1 MSNYTCSQC
10 GAAIN
15 TTQNRC
21 HECGS
26 EIEWEQ
32 AVGRVRY
39 TSRLPELGPPR
50 GPRFRTLILGSFV
63 AVTVLAVLLLAGLWG
78 IERGLQ
84 ERRAV
89 IGEIAF
95 EQYRQGVQ
103 DILNGDLD
111 SARQK
116 FGQVVVVEVQVTS
129 TPTPAPTPPADP
141 AETALPESSP
151 TPEAPTPTPSLNQIA
166 QDEALAQ
173 VQALMDGEQWQ
184 EAIEKLHIVIELDPG
199 YQTGLVGQML
209 FNAYY
214 NQALAYEAD
223 KDIENATIALN
234 EALRLRPEN
243 TNGLKFKQAI
253 SLYQEGLA
261 AKGEDWDTAINIFT
275 ELFALNPDFLDT
287 PEQLFYAYADYGD
300 SLRRSNPCFAIERYQ
315 LALQLQRDPQVRAK
329 LDDARLRCGE
339 QPTITVADAGDT
351 PAPQSGGPTPTV
363 ATGRIAYTFFDNDL
377 TYHRTRFWDIN
388 GSAPGTSIAD
398 EALQPDVGPN
408 DAIAVRS
415 THHDSYGIAIIK
427 DSGQPAT
434 RLTKEAGDRSPRWSP
449 DGKHIAF
456 TSTSRN
462 DDNNTHVYLLDL
474 GSGAVEDLGL
484 GQDPDWAPD
493 GLQIVYQNCGD
504 SDDQC
509 GLWII
514 DLELGDHRQITTN
527 AGDAMPAWSSDG
539 KLIAFMSAGRSPSW
553 DIFVADAGTG
563 DIRSF
568 TLDDADDGL
577 PTWSP
582 DGQFLAFLS
591 NREGDWAVYAWSLD
605 DLSVNRLFPVD
616 GPLPSWQEAGLD
628 WVE

>member
-10 GAAIN
+10 GAEI
-15 TTQNRC
+15 TTIQNRC
-21 HECGS
+21 RECGS

-50 GPRFRTLILGSFV
+50 GPRFRTLILGSLV
-63 AVTVLAVLLLAGLWG
+63 MIAVLAVLLLAGLWG
-78 IERGLQ
+78 VERGLQ

-95 EQYRQGVQ
+95 EQYRRGVQ
-103 DILNGDLD
+103 DILNGDLGA
-111 SARQK
+111 ARQK
-116 FGQVVVVEVQVTS
+116 FGQVVVVEMQVTP
-129 TPTPAPTPPADP
+129 TPTPAASTAPTEPDPESDP
-141 AETALPESSP
+141 AHDAL
-151 TPEAPTPTPSLNQIA
+151 TPTPSLNQIA

-173 VQALMDGEQWQ
+173 VQALMDGEQWP
-184 EAIEKLHIVIELDPG
+184 EAIEQLHILIDLDPG
-199 YQTGLVGQML
+199 YQTELIGQML
-209 FNAYY
+209 FNANY

-223 KDIENATIALN
+223 KDIENATIALD

-243 TNGLKFKQAI
+243 TDGIKFKQAI

-261 AKGEDWDTAINIFT
+261 AKGDDWDTSINILT
-275 ELFALNPDFLDT
+275 ELFALDPDFLDT
-287 PEQLFYAYADYGD
+287 PEQLFYAYAGHGD
-300 SLRRSNPCFAIERYQ
+300 SLRRSNSCFAVERYQ

-329 LDDARLRCGE
+329 LADARLRCGE
-339 QPTITVADAGDT
+339 QTTVAGADGET
-351 PAPQSGGPTPTV
+351 PAPQSGGATPTV
-363 ATGRIAYTFFDNDL
+363 ATGQIAYTYFDNDL

-388 GSAPGTSIAD
+388 RSVPGASIAD

-415 THHDSYGIAIIK
+415 TNHDSYGIAVIENP
-427 DSGQPAT
+427 GQPST
-434 RLTKEAGDRSPRWSP
+434 RLTEEAGDRSPRWSP

-456 TSTSRN
+456 ASTSRSN
-462 DDNNTHVYLLDL
+462 DNKSHIYLIDV

-484 GQDPDWAPD
+484 GQDPNWAPG
-493 GLQIVYQNCGD
+493 GLQMVYQSCGD
-504 SDDQC
+504 SGDRC

-514 DLELGDHRQITTN
+514 DLELGKSRQLTDN
-527 AGDAMPAWSSDG
+527 EGDAMPAWSSDG
-539 KLIAFMSAGRSPSW
+539 QHIAFMSAGRSPSW
-553 DIFVADAGTG
+553 DIFVADAETG
-563 DIRSF
+563 NIPF
-568 TLDDADDGL
+568 FALDDADDGL

-582 DGQFLAFLS
+582 DGQFLALLS
-591 NREGDWAVYAWSLD
+591 NREGDWAIYAWSLD
-605 DLSVNRLFPVD
+605 DLSINRLFPVD